1 MRKNTYEGVC
11 ACAIKVSC
19 DSLWAPPDRTLCD
32 PFSPFN
38 ACSFEFQVI
47 GVEDSPTTRSGGR
60 LFCYHVSSQTDVNL
74 RKGERERERE
84 RERGRERGKEGEM
97 ERWSAVAG
105 SEGGGEN
112 KERPC
117 CAPDSSCCSF
127 FFLTGSQCF
136 VPFFCCAGIYTQ
148 VLAELKVDKC
158 CRVHWEWGSQVT
170 WLMPPAQKKGGKRK
184 KVAVTA
190 AW

>member
-1 MRKNTYEGVC
+1 MR
-11 ACAIKVSC
+11 SFF
-19 DSLWAPPDRTLCD
+19 P
-32 PFSPFN
+32 PFN

-84 RERGRERGKEGEM
+84 RERGRE
-97 ERWSAVAG
+97 S
-105 SEGGGEN
+105 GGERGGM
-112 KERPC
+112 KEKWRDGVQWRGLKGEERIRSVRAALRTPLA
-117 CAPDSSCCSF
+117 APSLSWLALSASFLFSF
-127 FFLTGSQCF
+127 FLLCRNLHTGVGWAQGGQVLPCALRVGLTGHLAAAT
-136 VPFFCCAGIYTQ
+136 CA
-148 VLAELKVDKC
+148 
-158 CRVHWEWGSQVT
+158 
-170 WLMPPAQKKGGKRK
+170 KKGGERK